1 MFFHASS
8 SLALAHDFPIPS
20 EAGQHSS
27 GIHDLFFNI
36 YTMRFTPVWFTLDVM
51 RSDSRKWD
59 WVVLLIDV
67 PFEEPKNCTTE
78 STSEI

>member
-1 MFFHASS
+1 MGTAAPPKY
-8 SLALAHDFPIPS
+8 LDRPP
-20 EAGQHSS
+20 AG
-27 GIHDLFFNI
+27 
-36 YTMRFTPVWFTLDVM
+36 WFMLDVM

-67 PFEEPKNCTTE
+67 PFEELKNCTTE